1 MSTLMDKAKEINI
14 EKSPEEEE
22 EYSVEKETQLLAK
35 INEEDPMNLVAITVT
50 SLAVI
55 FVLLLLYLW
64 PYL

>member
-22 EYSVEKETQLLAK
+22 EYSVEKETQLLAQ
-35 INEEDPMNLVAITVT
+35 INEEDPMKLVAITVT